1 MLSKLFSIS
10 LLNSFLFSTGFTLIS
25 VGFYFILKK
34 NKSHIYLFGISTY
47 LTFIAFGVFITN
59 CNEDMENLNHFSH
72 HLTENS
78 SENTII
84 FKVRE
89 LLKPNAFSERYYVDV
104 LKVNSNSV
112 KGKALINVEK
122 DSLQT
127 NLPIDAIY
135 ITNSNLVD
143 IKAPLNPDQ
152 FSYKNYLEKQQV
164 HHQLYVNSKNIFQ
177 LKNDSQTLFGYA
189 AKFRNYINER
199 LSGYNYTNDQLS
211 IINALILG
219 QRQNITKE
227 VYDNYTNAGAIH
239 ILAVSGLHV
248 GIILLILNFVFK
260 PVERLKNGSIIKTVI
275 LLVLLWTYA
284 LIAGG
289 SASIIRATTM
299 FSIVAIGMNLKRST
313 NIYNTLAISVFI
325 LLLIKPN
332 FLFDVGF
339 QLSYAAVIA
348 IVSFQ
353 PILERLWSPKYKLI
367 NLLWKTLTVTV
378 SAQFGIIP
386 ISLYYFHQF
395 PSLFWLSNLVVIP
408 FLGVIL
414 GLGLLVI
421 TLSLFGTPQTIL
433 SDAFGLVINWMN
445 QFFGWISNQEDF
457 LILDIPFTILQVV
470 VSYVLIFSVYKLY
483 YQKNYK
489 WIQFSLIAL
498 IAFQA
503 TFILNYYNTKGDSF
517 IVFHKNRTTL
527 LGQKHNDQL
536 AVYSNLENAESN
548 TIIRSY
554 GVKNSLKTF
563 KSTPLHPIY
572 KLKDKH
578 LLVVD
583 SLGVFNVKDVKIDYV
598 LLTQSPKLNL
608 NRLIDSLQP
617 KAIIADGNNYK
628 SYINRWSST
637 CQKQKLPFYQTGKTG
652 AFVIHY

>member
-1 MLSKLFSIS
+1 MLNSVLFSV
-10 LLNSFLFSTGFTLIS
+10 GFTLIS
-25 VGFYFILKK
+25 VLLYFIFKTK
-34 NKSHIYLFGISTY
+34 RSHVYLFGISTY

-59 CNEDMENLNHFSH
+59 SNESLQSPTHFSH
-72 HLTENS
+72 YLSENQ

-89 LLKPNAFSERYYVDV
+89 LLKPNAFSQRYYVDI
-104 LKVNSNSV
+104 LKVNTENV
-112 KGKALINVEK
+112 EGKALINLQK

-127 NLPIDAIY
+127 SLPIDAIY
-135 ITNSNLVD
+135 LTNANLVK

-152 FSYKNYLEKQQV
+152 FSYKKYLEEQQV
-164 HHQLYVNSKNIFQ
+164 HFQLYVNSKNILA
-177 LKNDSQTLFGYA
+177 LKNDTYTLFGYA
-189 AKFRNYINER
+189 ATFRDYINTK
-199 LSGYNYTNDQLS
+199 LNDYNYSNDQLS

-248 GIILLILNFVFK
+248 GIILLILNFVFR
-260 PVERLKNGSIIKTVI
+260 PVERLKNGKNIKTII
-275 LLVLLWTYA
+275 LLILLWTYA

-299 FSIVAIGMNLKRST
+299 FSIVAIGMNLKRPT

-395 PSLFWLSNLVVIP
+395 PSLFWLSNLVIIP

-421 TLSLFGTPQTIL
+421 TLSLFGTPQTLL

-470 VSYVLIFSVYKLY
+470 VSYLVIFSVYKLY
-483 YQKNYK
+483 YQKNYR
-489 WIQFSLIAL
+489 WMQLSLITVIAL
-498 IAFQA
+498 QC
-503 TFILNYYNTKGDSF
+503 TFIVNHYNTKGDSF
-517 IVFHKNRTTL
+517 LIFHKNRTTL
-527 LGQKHNDQL
+527 IGQKHNDQL
-536 AVYSNLENAESN
+536 AVYSDLEDAESN

-554 GVKNSLKTF
+554 RVKNSLKAI
-563 KSTPLHPIY
+563 KSASLNSIY
-572 KLKDKH
+572 KLNNQH
-578 LLVVD
+578 VLVVD
-583 SLGVFNVKDVKIDYV
+583 SLGVYNVKGVKIDYV

-608 NRLIDSLQP
+608 TRLIDSLQP
-617 KAIIADGNNYK
+617 KAII
-628 SYINRWSST
+628 
-637 CQKQKLPFYQTGKTG
+637 
-652 AFVIHY
+652 